1 MKTVAYVSLF
11 AIALLIYS
19 LGAFIPETQSIPG
32 TYTVSGLAVLSDTY
46 LAEQVGGDH
55 EGRRKLVKK
64 AGALIDCN
72 ISSGNCGS
80 GSCGSGSCMSKEEE
94 KDACDL
100 IGSKVSNRAKYN
112 CIYCPAKPFGKKDDR
127 YRKMKV
133 SANIKSWCVWDYNTE
148 TCVRK
153 TASKGPGTYSCD
165 KQIGQCRK

>member
-19 LGAFIPETQSIPG
+19 LGVFIPETHSIPG
-32 TYTVSGLAVLSDTY
+32 TDTVSGLAVLSDTY

-55 EGRRKLVKK
+55 EGRRKLKKK

-72 ISSGNCGS
+72 VYS
-80 GSCGSGSCMSKEEE
+80 GSCNSGNCMSKEEE

-100 IGSKVSNRAKYN
+100 IGDKTSNRELYE

-127 YRKMKV
+127 YRKDKV
-133 SANIKSWCVWDYNTE
+133 SANIKSWCIWDYNTE

-153 TASKGPGTYSCD
+153 TANKGPGTYSC
-165 KQIGQCRK
+165 KTQIGTCRK

>member
-72 ISSGNCGS
+72 VNSGGCNSGN
-80 GSCGSGSCMSKEEE
+80 CMSKEEE
-94 KDACDL
+94 KDECDL
-100 IGSKVSNRAKYN
+100 IGDKISNREKYQ
-112 CIYCPAKPFGKKDDR
+112 CIYCPAKPLGEKDDR
-127 YRKMKV
+127 YRKIKV
-133 SANIKSWCVWDYNTE
+133 SQNIKSWCVWDYNTE
-148 TCVRK
+148 TCTRK
-153 TASKGPGTYSCD
+153 TANKGPAMYSCD
-165 KQIGQCRK
+165 EQIGKCM